1 MWKKATLKNAKCP
14 VPVMTAVTMSTGGT
28 LKLYPY
34 DHGLDALDEGF
45 VTDLQVEIDVVLPD
59 GRKMSGLRATMG
71 QAEHSS
77 EVHLILPADPLSV
90 FVVGQ
95 QQRPF
100 SLAWV
105 DGGKKP
111 GFDNSRSSG
120 PWRIA
125 MTFQQELVRKATPSR
140 AKAAQV
146 GQDSGRSACCD
157 CYPQLLPYVM
167 VTQVAALANIPV

>member
-14 VPVMTAVTMSTGGT
+14 VPVMTAMSTGGT

-77 EVHLILPADPLSV
+77 NVHLILPADPLSE
-90 FVVGQ
+90 FVLGLQ
-95 QQRPF
+95 QQPF
-100 SLAWV
+100 SFAWV
-105 DGGKKP
+105 DGKKP
-111 GFDNSRSSG
+111 GFGNRSSG

-140 AKAAQV
+140 AKAAQ
-146 GQDSGRSACCD
+146 DSGRSACD